1 MKILKSLFI
10 VLLFAFLGCKTSQNK
25 STATLLKSSKWETL
39 ATENIKKE
47 ELKKGQMLCDR
58 VLSTCNSSYFKAFNS
73 QEATPEL
80 IQKMTP
86 EKITA
91 TCKEIIKG
99 YGSFKSTLFKE
110 AQYFEKDGLT
120 LYIFDCEYEKKY
132 YKKVIKIMMNEK
144 GQATNIL
151 TETIQ

>member
-1 MKILKSLFI
+1 MKPSRSLFI
-10 VLLFAFLGCKTSQNK
+10 VLIFAFLGCKTSQTK
-25 STATLLKSSKWETL
+25 STTTLLKSSKWETL

-58 VLSTCNSSYFKAFNS
+58 VLSTCNNSYFKAFNS
-73 QEATPEL
+73 SEATPEL

-99 YGSFKSTLFKE
+99 YGNFKSTLFKE
-110 AQYFEKDGLT
+110 AQYLEKDGLT

>member
-1 MKILKSLFI
+1 
-10 VLLFAFLGCKTSQNK
+10 
-25 STATLLKSSKWETL
+25 
-39 ATENIKKE
+39 
-47 ELKKGQMLCDR
+47 
-58 VLSTCNSSYFKAFNS
+58 
-73 QEATPEL
+73 
-80 IQKMTP
+80 MTP

-110 AQYFEKDGLT
+110 AQYLEKDGLT